1 MRRCWITAALMVM
14 AIAATSPGQS
24 ETPGFLD
31 DLLDGANRNKAV
43 KVEVFASQDKVRPGD
58 SFQIAVVVTP
68 LHPFHINSNRPLDQ
82 DYVATVV
89 SLQAEGITVKSIA
102 YPPGVLTG
110 IGANRLDLYVERTV
124 IVATLTASDALSG
137 ETLAITGKLDYQA
150 CEDLRCLRPTFE
162 PISLNVTIAP
172 AGSEVV
178 ATHAELFVIVSQPAV
193 EAETEDGGGGVFDA
207 LNKLLTGGNVAV
219 QLVAMFLLG
228 LCINLTGCTL
238 PSLALTVGFFSN
250 QAEGKI
256 GRQVTL
262 AAAFSAGMLAFFAVM
277 GGISVGIGVG
287 FSAIYQYPMAV
298 GALVAIIVVFSGS
311 LFGFYTLSPPKAI
324 YKVAGGHTGLM
335 GAFGMG
341 LVAVVIAIPCTAGF
355 LVGIMGYCANLGGNW
370 PLIIGVWLLVGLGM
384 SAPFVILA
392 MIPTLTKRVPRG
404 GDWTELIKKGFGFVL
419 LIVAAYQA
427 KSMLPPGGFEVI
439 TGAIIFAW
447 GTFIALYGWDK
458 IKHPAGRAA
467 VLVIGIL
474 VVAIAII
481 GFLLPNVGG
490 TEAPHAAFVD
500 HSPQVIARAKAD
512 GRPVLIKVTAKWCS
526 ICQEQERTI
535 YRDPRVIAESRR
547 PGGVLFVKADVT
559 LADSPARREMH
570 RLGTDAPPMT
580 LFYDSSG
587 KEVKPRLANY
597 TTEQLLERIRKLRGE
612 P

>member
-1 MRRCWITAALMVM
+1 MRRCWLPAILMTL
-14 AIAATSPGQS
+14 AIAAPSLGQS

-31 DLLDGANRNKAV
+31 DLNQDKAAV
-43 KVEVFASQDKVRPGD
+43 KIEVFASQDKVRPGD
-58 SFQIAVVVTP
+58 SFQVAVVVTP
-68 LHPFHINSNRPLDQ
+68 QHPFHINSNQPLDQ
-82 DYVATVV
+82 DYVATAV
-89 SLQAEGITVKSIA
+89 SLRAEGVTVDSIA
-102 YPPGVLTG
+102 YPSGVVTG
-110 IGANRLDLYVERTV
+110 KGADKLDLYVERTV

-150 CEDLRCLRPTFE
+150 CEESQCLIPTSE
-162 PISLNVTIAP
+162 PISLNVQIAP
-172 AGSEVV
+172 AGSEIV
-178 ATHAELFVIVSQPAV
+178 ATHAELFVIVSQPAAEV
-193 EAETEDGGGGVFDA
+193 EAEGGGGVFDA

-219 QLVAMFLLG
+219 QLAAMFLLG

-238 PSLALTVGFFSN
+238 PSLALTMGFFSN

-277 GGISVGIGVG
+277 GGISVGVGVG
-287 FSAIYQYPMAV
+287 FSAIYQYPLAV

-311 LFGFYTLSPPKAI
+311 LFGFFTLSPPKAI
-324 YKVAGGHTGLM
+324 YKVAGGHTGLA

-447 GTFIALYGWDK
+447 GAFIALYGWDK
-458 IKHPAGRAA
+458 IKHPVGRAA
-467 VLVIGIL
+467 VLVIGVIVIATAIL
-474 VVAIAII
+474 

-490 TEAPHAAFVD
+490 TEAPHSAFVD

-526 ICQEQERTI
+526 ICQKQERTI

-559 LADSPARREMH
+559 DADSPARREMH
-570 RLGTDAPPMT
+570 RLHTDAPPMT
-580 LFYDSSG
+580 LFYDADG

-597 TTEQLLERIRKLRGE
+597 TAEQLLERIRKLRGE